1 MIIDATGRIRRHIRG
16 ASYALIVIDQC
27 VYGVGERL
35 SQLTPLADYPLYD
48 IAEYVLHTTAEIIQR
63 RHGAIP

>member
-1 MIIDATGRIRRHIRG
+1 MIIDTAGRIGCHVGR

-35 SQLTPLADYPLYD
+35 SQLTPLADCPLYD
-48 IAEYVLHTTAEIIQR
+48 IAEYVLYTTAEIIQR